1 MSLTEAGTAFSDGAG
16 SRFAGSLLG
25 SSRLGVSRFVASRLG
40 VSRSVCSD
48 LGLLAADATGSVSV
62 ATELAAVAAA
72 MAVRADL
79 TFLSPTWLSL

>member
-1 MSLTEAGTAFSDGAG
+1 MSLTVAGTAFSDGAG
-16 SRFAGSLLG
+16 SRLG
-25 SSRLGVSRFVASRLG
+25 ASRLG
-40 VSRSVCSD
+40 VSRSLCSD

-62 ATELAAVAAA
+62 ATELAADAAA